1 VEFKTSALNERS
13 RAALR
18 RIGAVEEGVL
28 RRHMINEDGS
38 LRDSVYYS
46 VIAEEWPDVKA
57 RLTKL
62 LADRGIAV

>member
-1 VEFKTSALNERS
+1 
-13 RAALR
+13 
-18 RIGAVEEGVL
+18 
-28 RRHMINEDGS
+28 MINEDGS